1 MVPRPRKRIDP
12 MADDDTPETTEET
25 NVTVENT
32 VNDTT
37 GEIEWSVTIKFG
49 SGYDAPWMVGRFS
62 NLDAVTDTVTGREDD
77 LRDAIVKIGKLAAFA
92 AEHAPAAPAPA
103 AGTPSSSGG
112 GARPNPYQAPNGE
125 TRECKHG
132 KMRYRTKVEGG
143 ETKWR
148 AFFCDTPKGTPDQ
161 CKPQFIN
168 D

>member
-1 MVPRPRKRIDP
+1 
-12 MADDDTPETTEET
+12 
-25 NVTVENT
+25 TVENT
-32 VNDTT
+32 VNDST

-112 GARPNPYQAPNGE
+112 GARPDPSHAPNRQS
-125 TRECKHG
+125 RECQPG
-132 KMRYRTKVEGG
+132 QVR
-143 ETKWR
+143 
-148 AFFCDTPKGTPDQ
+148 
-161 CKPQFIN
+161 
-168 D
+168 